1 MTVRFTPDEVARV
14 PVGLRDDM
22 QRYPLVFDNLLE
34 YLGQPE
40 IRESIRSLDIYFDEG
55 LIPALSFSSNQ
66 VFANPAPEEPQAL
79 AVFANDECAYVQV
92 RDSVLLNRIGDE
104 FLQVFEV

>member
-22 QRYPLVFDNLLE
+22 QRYPLPFDNLLE
-34 YLGQPE
+34 FLGRGE
-40 IRESIRSLDIYFDEG
+40 IKGSIELLDIYFDNG
-55 LIPALSFSSNQ
+55 LIPALSFSAKQ
-66 VFANPAPEEPQAL
+66 VFANPAPEEPQVL
-79 AVFANDECAYVQV
+79 TVFANDECAYVQV